1 MNTFSSSSGV
11 IGDELNG
18 VSYSDPATVKKDA
31 IRAGDICELDRATF
45 QSDGFFFVAV

>member
-31 IRAGDICELDRATF
+31 RRAQLGDICELD
-45 QSDGFFFVAV
+45 QG